1 LNKIF
6 PLVFSLFL
14 IYQAVISQNNT
25 SSPYSF
31 YGIGSLDFKG
41 TSENRAMGGLTVYN
55 DSIHMNF
62 RNPASYTGKNM
73 FSFNNEGRLVKFTVG
88 LGHSE
93 TNLKTTT
100 DNSETTNSSFEYLG
114 LNIPM

>member
-1 LNKIF
+1 MNKIF

-14 IYQAVISQNNT
+14 ISQAVISQNNT

-73 FSFNNEGRLVKFTVG
+73 FSFNNEGR
-88 LGHSE
+88 
-93 TNLKTTT
+93 
-100 DNSETTNSSFEYLG
+100 
-114 LNIPM
+114 